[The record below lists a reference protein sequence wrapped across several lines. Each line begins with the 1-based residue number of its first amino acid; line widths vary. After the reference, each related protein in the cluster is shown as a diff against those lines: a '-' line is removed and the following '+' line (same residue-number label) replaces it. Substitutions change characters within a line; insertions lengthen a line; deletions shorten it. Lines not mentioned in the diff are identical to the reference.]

1 MPSLVGKFWT
11 DAEPMLYQ
19 AGWQGGGLTTEDV
32 PSDGNNRARVVSQ
45 DPPAGAGVNYN
56 GPIKLRFGAG

>member
-1 MPSLVGKFWT
+1 WT

-19 AGWQGGGLTTEDV
+19 AGWQGGGLSTEDV
-32 PSDGNNRARVVSQ
+32 PSDGNNRARVVFQ
-45 DPPAGAGVNYN
+45 DPPAGAGVGYN